1 MSTFDIRRPR
11 GTDAA
16 AIHDLVAEHDTSVI
30 GRPDMTLTDVAD
42 VLEELDLENDSWLI
56 HEGGRVLGWGY
67 AQRQMD
73 SDNVE
78 IDVRARTPQAAA
90 LLWDTVTER
99 ARRLAS
105 EAGHAQVRMDIAVY
119 EQDAAMRAAASER
132 GFAPATSFH
141 RMRIDFP
148 APAPASVPGTTVET
162 GSPHDE
168 ELKRTA
174 HGIQQVGFAQ
184 HFGFVPR
191 TFEEWAETME
201 RSSANDWNQLLVARA
216 DGEPAAMLLGTD
228 QFVEDED
235 CGYVRTLAVLPRFRG
250 RGLGKLLLGHAFAAD
265 ERRGRVGTIL
275 HVDSN
280 NTTPALGLY
289 LSAGMRPV
297 LAIDVWRKVVGGA

>member
-1 MSTFDIRRPR
+1 MSTFDTRRPDVA
-11 GTDAA
+11 DAEA
-16 AIHDLVAEHDTSVI
+16 VHDLVAEHDTAVI
-30 GRPDMTLTDVAD
+30 GRPDMTRADVAD
-42 VLEELDLENDSWLI
+42 LLGELDLGNDSWLV
-56 HEGGRVLGWGY
+56 HEGDRILGWGW
-67 AQRQMD
+67 AQRQGD

-78 IDVRARTPQAAA
+78 VDVRARNQPAAD
-90 LLWDTVTER
+90 LLWDAVTER
-99 ARRLAS
+99 ARRLAR
-105 EAGHAQVRMDIAVY
+105 EAGHPRVRIDIAVY
-119 EQDAAMRAAASER
+119 EQDAAMRAAAAER

-148 APAPASVPGTTVET
+148 APVPVTVPGASLEA
-162 GSPHDE
+162 GSPGDIR
-168 ELKRTA
+168 LMRTA
-174 HGIQQVGFAQ
+174 HGVQQEGFAL

-191 TFEEWAETME
+191 TFEEWVEVME
-201 RSSANDWNQLLVARA
+201 ASSANDWNQLLLARV

-228 QFVEDED
+228 HFVEDEN

-250 RGLGKLLLGHAFAAD
+250 RGLGRMLLGHAFAAD

-297 LAIDVWRKVVGGA
+297 LAIDVWRKTVSAS

>member
-1 MSTFDIRRPR
+1 MSTFDTRRPSVA
-11 GTDAA
+11 DAG
-16 AIHDLVAEHDTSVI
+16 AIHALVAEHDTAVI

-42 VLEELDLENDSWLI
+42 LLAELDLENDSWLV
-56 HEGGRVLGWGY
+56 HEDGRLLGWGW
-67 AQRQMD
+67 AQRQVD

-78 IDVRARTPQAAA
+78 IDVRARTPQARA

-99 ARRLAS
+99 ARRLAR
-105 EAGHAQVRMDIAVY
+105 EAGHAQAQMDIAVY

-132 GFAPATSFH
+132 GFTPATSFH

-162 GSPHDE
+162 GSPDDK
-168 ELKRTA
+168 ELMRTA
-174 HGIQQVGFAQ
+174 HRIQQEGFAE
-184 HFGFVPR
+184 HFGFVSR
-191 TFEEWAETME
+191 TFEEWVAVME
-201 RSSANDWNQLLVARA
+201 GSSANDWDQLLVARV

-228 QFVEDED
+228 HFVEDDD
-235 CGYVRTLAVLPRFRG
+235 CGYVRTLSVLPRFRG

-289 LSAGMRPV
+289 LSVGMRPV
-297 LAIDVWRKVVGGA
+297 LAIDVWRKVVSAP